1 MIICLSPGICIK
13 LIGSLN
19 CGHSHCG
26 LLMVFHVDHIV
37 FRERWFWFFPNLQAF
52 LVMLAQCPLFGE
64 YEPFYDGPSV
74 HLTQLRLGPYALW
87 YNLFQPHFIHSLP
100 KLHTSTFLQKLLIYV
115 EGGIEETTVWE
126 WRTGPDLPSLVSHRT
141 MTIAKPYDTLLCIN
155 IFPVSAPP
163 KLLKC
168 NCCVGHKFHPGD

>member
-19 CGHSHCG
+19 CGHSLCR

-74 HLTQLRLGPYALW
+74 HLTQLRLGPPIPCGT
-87 YNLFQPHFIHSLP
+87 NLFQPHFIHSLP
-100 KLHTSTFLQKLLIYV
+100 KLHTSTFLQKLLILCGGGELRKPQSENEEQGLTFLLWFPTGQWRLLSPMILSYV
-115 EGGIEETTVWE
+115 SIY
-126 WRTGPDLPSLVSHRT
+126 SQ
-141 MTIAKPYDTLLCIN
+141 
-155 IFPVSAPP
+155 
-163 KLLKC
+163 
-168 NCCVGHKFHPGD
+168 

>member
-19 CGHSHCG
+19 CGHSHCR

-74 HLTQLRLGPYALW
+74 HLTQLRLGPPIPCGTTCS
-87 YNLFQPHFIHSLP
+87 NLILYIPCPNSIHQHFSRNYW
-100 KLHTSTFLQKLLIYV
+100 FYV
-115 EGGIEETTVWE
+115 EGGNWGNHSLRMKNRVW
-126 WRTGPDLPSLVSHRT
+126 PSSLVSHRT
-141 MTIAKPYDTLLCIN
+141 MTIAKPPWYSLMYQYI
-155 IFPVSAPP
+155 PQ
-163 KLLKC
+163 
-168 NCCVGHKFHPGD
+168 